1 MQQIQVKKSTSLIY
15 MQDTIN
21 YFYEIDEKMVN
32 EVLVKYGMMEVKDIQ
47 KEELVRYYKFKI

>member
-21 YFYEIDEKMVN
+21 YFYDIDENMVN

-47 KEELVRYYKFKI
+47 KEESIRYYKFKI